1 MTNGAC
7 DGVGLNPDRKVR
19 EEQYQRWY
27 EGSDQ
32 RGGTV
37 GGRWLQKEVADHS
50 TGGEEEGNVR
60 KEARGCRSKSQEG
73 QNALGLPTSLT
84 NVGSDWYL
92 QYQQW

>member
-1 MTNGAC
+1 VTNGAC

-50 TGGEEEGNVR
+50 TGGGEEGNVR
-60 KEARGCRSKSQEG
+60 KEARGCRSKSQDVRMHVVV
-73 QNALGLPTSLT
+73 LT